1 MNDKSKHEPGFSA
14 LRRKAEKRLESVR
27 QNQPDRSPSY
37 YEMQHLIHEL
47 EIHKIELEMQQDE
60 LLQSKAEAAKG
71 MERYT
76 QFYDF
81 APLGY
86 LTLSRNGTII
96 EVNLTGAKI
105 IGLERSLLNGD
116 RFGRFVLEEDLP
128 VFNAFLDRVF
138 SKRDPWYC
146 EVRLM
151 HDQPSQPVFEQS
163 PSSGTVT
170 GPRRTIRMEAVLS
183 EDTREC
189 RIVLSDITIHKQIEQ
204 IGETEALKK
213 PESAVSPED
222 RSTDDFNHQLLD
234 KVIHSRIRFPVLS
247 YLNTVNQASF
257 VEIRDKIK
265 ATDGNLSIHMK
276 MLESARYVSFKKGF
290 QARRPQTVYR
300 ITQEGRDAFNL
311 YTKII
316 SELISERNPHF

>member
-1 MNDKSKHEPGFSA
+1 
-14 LRRKAEKRLESVR
+14 
-27 QNQPDRSPSY
+27 
-37 YEMQHLIHEL
+37 
-47 EIHKIELEMQQDE
+47 MQQDE
-60 LLQSKAEAAKG
+60 LLQSQAEAAKG

-76 QFYDF
+76 QFHDF

-128 VFNAFLDRVF
+128 VFN
-138 SKRDPWYC
+138 KRDPWYC

-163 PSSGTVT
+163 PLSSTVT

-204 IGETEALKK
+204 TIRRLLLKSGTRSRLRTVIRAFTSKCLRAQGMSASKRGFRHADLKPSTGSPRKGVIPLTCTQSFYPGSFPKEIRISEKSYSPGNAIPSSPSTGSSRRRISEFSQRTTMPVQDFRKPLSLPSALKQH
-213 PESAVSPED
+213 E
-222 RSTDDFNHQLLD
+222 TG
-234 KVIHSRIRFPVLS
+234 
-247 YLNTVNQASF
+247 NTF
-257 VEIRDKIK
+257 
-265 ATDGNLSIHMK
+265 
-276 MLESARYVSFKKGF
+276 
-290 QARRPQTVYR
+290 YR
-300 ITQEGRDAFNL
+300 
-311 YTKII
+311 
-316 SELISERNPHF
+316 